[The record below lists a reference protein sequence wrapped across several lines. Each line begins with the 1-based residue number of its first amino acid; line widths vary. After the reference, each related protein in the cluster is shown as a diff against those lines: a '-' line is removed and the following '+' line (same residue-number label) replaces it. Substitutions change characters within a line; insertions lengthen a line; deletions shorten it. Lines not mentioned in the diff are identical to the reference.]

1 MSLHGVALEAC
12 GIGILITGASG
23 IGKTTAALE
32 AMEAGYFWIADDLAL
47 IGKDQNNALMMTG
60 HRKIQRYLHTEQT
73 GIIPVSALF
82 SDSQIK
88 TKSRLHAVI
97 DVTRK
102 KTNVVVYERRVREI
116 LAKRLPCLQISIPLD
131 GYFHQGLLH
140 EAISQLQEVR

>member
-1 MSLHGVALEAC
+1 M
-12 GIGILITGASG
+12 GILITGASG

-32 AMEAGYFWIADDLAL
+32 GMMDGYFWIADDLAL
-47 IGKDQNNALMMTG
+47 IGKDQSDALMMTG
-60 HRKIQRYLHTEQT
+60 HRKIRQYLHTEQT
-73 GIIPVSALF
+73 GIIPVSTLF

-88 TKSRLHAVI
+88 AKSRLHAVI

-102 KTNVVVYERRVREI
+102 KTKVVVYEHSVREI

-131 GYFHQGLLH
+131 GYFHHDLLH

>member
-1 MSLHGVALEAC
+1 MEAC

-47 IGKDQNNALMMTG
+47 IGKDRSDALMMTG
-60 HRKIQRYLHTEQT
+60 HRKIRQYLHTAQT
-73 GIIPVSALF
+73 GIVPVNTLF

-97 DVTRK
+97 DVARQ
-102 KTNVVVYERRVREI
+102 KTNVVVYEQTVREI
-116 LAKRLPCLQISIPLD
+116 LAMRLPCLQISIPLD
-131 GYFHQGLLH
+131 GYFHHDLLH